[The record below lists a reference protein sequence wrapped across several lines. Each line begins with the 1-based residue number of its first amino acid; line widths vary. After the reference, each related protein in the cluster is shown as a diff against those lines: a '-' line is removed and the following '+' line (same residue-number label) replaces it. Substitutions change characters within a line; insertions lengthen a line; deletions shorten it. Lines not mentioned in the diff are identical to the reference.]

1 MELNRIKSF
10 LGLCLLIVLLAACNG
25 KKAASLS
32 DFSNQLYTP
41 EYASGFSIKGA
52 DGYESSII
60 TVTNPW
66 QGADS
71 ITTQLFIA
79 RGGES
84 APRRVHRS
92 GTRRRCFAYRGNVI
106 HSYSH
111 A

>member
-1 MELNRIKSF
+1 MQKCKSF
-10 LGLCLLIVLLAACNG
+10 LSLCLLIVLLAACNG
-25 KKAASLS
+25 KKTASIS

-66 QGADS
+66 QGVDS

-84 APRRVHRS
+84 APEGFTGQVLEV
-92 GTRRRCFAYRGNVI
+92 GV
-106 HSYSH
+106 
-111 A
+111 